1 MNWSFRLARVA
12 GIAINV
18 HVTFFIIVAL
28 GAFQWGRLYGTAG
41 AVFGAVLMLL
51 LFVCVTLHELGH
63 ALAARF
69 FDIPVREIILLP
81 LGGVALLERVPEK
94 PLHELIIAA
103 AGPLVNVVLA
113 LLLWAATGADM
124 TSLDGQGLLPGP
136 NQGLSIG
143 ILLNWLLQANI
154 SLVLFNLIPAFP
166 LDGGRIFRA
175 LLAMAIGFRRATRV
189 AVLIGQSLAI
199 LLGVYGVVSGNYLL
213 VLVAVFVFFGAS
225 QEQSGM
231 QVQNVLT
238 SRQVGDAYNKHALT
252 LQLGDRVSTV
262 VNYILTSYQPDFAV
276 MQGSN
281 PIGIVTRDDVIRAL
295 STTPSDSYVTGIMN
309 REIVKVE
316 ANVSLDDVRHVMA
329 ERNVRVVAVYE
340 GATYLGLVSIEDIA
354 EAFSIIT
361 YQERQRAVQ
370 ESAQGL

>member
-28 GAFQWGRLYGTAG
+28 GAFQWGARYGAAG

-103 AGPLVNVVLA
+103 AGPLVNVVIA
-113 LLLWAATGADM
+113 LLLWGATGATM
-124 TSLDGQGLLPGP
+124 TSLDGQGLLPGA
-136 NQGLSIG
+136 NQGLSVG
-143 ILLNWLLQANI
+143 IMLTWLLQANI

-175 LLAMAIGFRRATRV
+175 LLAMVIGFRRATRV
-189 AVLIGQSLAI
+189 AVLVGQSLAI
-199 LLGVYGVVSGNYLL
+199 LLGVYGVVSGNFLL

-238 SRQVGDAYNKHALT
+238 SRRVGDAYNKHALT

-295 STTPSDSYVTGIMN
+295 STTPSDGYVTGIMN
-309 REIVKVE
+309 REIVRVE
-316 ANVSLDDVRHVMA
+316 ASASLDDVRQVMA
-329 ERNVRVVAVYE
+329 ERNVRVVAVYD
-340 GATYLGLVSIEDIA
+340 GPAYLGLVSIEDIA

-370 ESAQGL
+370 GSVPGF